1 MVVIVD
7 EKLKAS
13 EKKNE
18 VKGVKGERRWD
29 GKQLEFIPA
38 HALAELILRL
48 TYTYI
53 LRTTDPSKLHGL
65 AARSE
70 ARHL

>member
-1 MVVIVD
+1 MVVIVNG
-7 EKLKAS
+7 KLKVR

-18 VKGVKGERRWD
+18 VKGMKGER
-29 GKQLEFIPA
+29 KLEFISA
-38 HALAELILRL
+38 HALVELILRL
-48 TYTYI
+48 TYTYV

-65 AARSE
+65 AARPE